1 MLGVLAAFFTVLL
14 VGVYEAPNP
23 PMDIQLAPCSGQT
36 FQTTWDFILGV
47 VGVPWSLMMIFL
59 LFPLQGL
66 PGIPG
71 KRGEMGRPVKIFR
84 VYYSDSMGSPT
95 SRWPFCTAGP

>member
-1 MLGVLAAFFTVLL
+1 MNT
-14 VGVYEAPNP
+14 
-23 PMDIQLAPCSGQT
+23 QLAPCSGQA

-47 VGVPWSLMMIFL
+47 VGIPWSLMMILL

-66 PGIPG
+66 PGVPG

-84 VYYSDSMGSPT
+84 VYYADSMGSPT
-95 SRWPFCTAGP
+95 SRWQDHTGGP